1 MKKLILTLMLLAA
14 AASANAII
22 APRTPYKVLQ
32 PDGIELTLVN
42 HGDEF
47 HHWTSTVGSESQ
59 IKGIHSFTIVVNSTK
74 ETVEKVVKQID
85 KLVEVIKA
93 FYYEE
98 EQLIAQELALYKMPM
113 AAIKMINMGRFIRE
127 NNARILDMQQE
138 YFVIEKTGTAEQTQ
152 ELLEKL
158 RPLGILEFIR
168 SGRVII
174 TKPMKTL
181 DEYMDEKN
189 QSYSFTN

>member
-1 MKKLILTLMLLAA
+1 MEKKQYTITAFTENHIGLLNKITIVFTRRKINIESLT
-14 AASANAII
+14 
-22 APRTPYKVLQ
+22 V
-32 PDGIELTLVN
+32 
-42 HGDEF
+42 
-47 HHWTSTVGSESQ
+47 SESQ
-59 IKGIHSFTIVVNSTK
+59 SKGIHSFTSVVNSTK
-74 ETVEKVVKQID
+74 EAGEKVVKQIG

-181 DEYMDEKN
+181 DEYMDEKD

>member
-1 MKKLILTLMLLAA
+1 MEKTKQYTITAFTENHIGLLNKITIVFTRRKINIESLT
-14 AASANAII
+14 
-22 APRTPYKVLQ
+22 V
-32 PDGIELTLVN
+32 
-42 HGDEF
+42 
-47 HHWTSTVGSESQ
+47 SESQ

-181 DEYMDEKN
+181 DEYMDEKD

>member
-1 MKKLILTLMLLAA
+1 M
-14 AASANAII
+14 
-22 APRTPYKVLQ
+22 
-32 PDGIELTLVN
+32 
-42 HGDEF
+42 
-47 HHWTSTVGSESQ
+47 
-59 IKGIHSFTIVVNSTK
+59 
-74 ETVEKVVKQID
+74 
-85 KLVEVIKA
+85 EVIKA

-181 DEYMDEKN
+181 DEYMDEKD

>member
-1 MKKLILTLMLLAA
+1 MSMEEKKLYTITAFTENHIGLLNKITIVFTRRKINIESLT
-14 AASANAII
+14 
-22 APRTPYKVLQ
+22 V
-32 PDGIELTLVN
+32 
-42 HGDEF
+42 
-47 HHWTSTVGSESQ
+47 SESQ

-74 ETVEKVVKQID
+74 SMVEKVVSQID

-98 EQLIAQELALYKMPM
+98 DQLIAQELALYKMPM
-113 AAIKMINMGRFIRE
+113 SAIKMINMGRFIRE

-138 YFVIEKTGTAEQTQ
+138 YFVIEKTGTAQQTQ
-152 ELLEKL
+152 DLLEKL

-181 DEYMDEKN
+181 DEYMEDKN
-189 QSYSFTN
+189 NSYFYTLDK

>member
-1 MKKLILTLMLLAA
+1 MEEKKQYTITAFTENHIGLLNKITIVFTRRKINIESLT
-14 AASANAII
+14 
-22 APRTPYKVLQ
+22 V
-32 PDGIELTLVN
+32 
-42 HGDEF
+42 
-47 HHWTSTVGSESQ
+47 SESQ

-74 ETVEKVVKQID
+74 SMVEKVVSQID

-98 EQLIAQELALYKMPM
+98 DQLIAQELALYKMPM
-113 AAIKMINMGRFIRE
+113 SAIKMINMGRFIRE

-138 YFVIEKTGTAEQTQ
+138 YFVIEKTGTAQETQ
-152 ELLEKL
+152 DLLEKL

-181 DEYMDEKN
+181 DEYMEDKN
-189 QSYSFTN
+189 NSYFYTLD

>member
-1 MKKLILTLMLLAA
+1 METKQYTITAFTENHIGLLNKITIVFTRRKINIESLT
-14 AASANAII
+14 
-22 APRTPYKVLQ
+22 V
-32 PDGIELTLVN
+32 
-42 HGDEF
+42 
-47 HHWTSTVGSESQ
+47 SESQ
-59 IKGIHSFTIVVNSTK
+59 IKGIHSFTIVVNSTR
-74 ETVEKVVKQID
+74 ETVEKVVNQID

-93 FYYEE
+93 FFYEE

-138 YFVIEKTGTAEQTQ
+138 FFVIEKTGTAEQTQ

-181 DEYMDEKN
+181 DAYMDEKD
-189 QSYSFTN
+189 QSYSFV

>member
-1 MKKLILTLMLLAA
+1 MSMEEKKLYTITAFTENHIGLLNKITIVFTRRKINIESLT
-14 AASANAII
+14 
-22 APRTPYKVLQ
+22 V
-32 PDGIELTLVN
+32 
-42 HGDEF
+42 
-47 HHWTSTVGSESQ
+47 SESQ

-74 ETVEKVVKQID
+74 SMVEKVVSQID

-98 EQLIAQELALYKMPM
+98 DQLIAQELALYKMPM
-113 AAIKMINMGRFIRE
+113 SAIKMINMGRFIRE

-138 YFVIEKTGTAEQTQ
+138 YFVIEKTGTAQQTQ
-152 ELLEKL
+152 DLLEKL

-181 DEYMDEKN
+181 DEYMDDKN
-189 QSYSFTN
+189 NSYFYTLDK